1 MENEYYKYTLYCE
14 PGCLFHSKKHCLFIG
29 DWLPYDNKYVI
40 LCHGKLSPA
49 EYMQFNGQD
58 KINVFEDVVN
68 RTVAIYNRM
77 SQGYLQKMGRNG
89 KTIESYTQYIGCLSR
104 DQVNRHLWKGWVPR
118 K

>member
-1 MENEYYKYTLYCE
+1 MENEYYKYTLYCD
-14 PGCLFHSKKHCLFIG
+14 PGYLFKSKKHCLFIG

-40 LCHGKLSPA
+40 LCHGKLSPV
-49 EYMQFNGQD
+49 EYKQFMTQD
-58 KINVFEDVVN
+58 KVNIFEDVVN

-104 DQVNRHLWKGWVPR
+104 DQVNRHLWKGWVHR